1 LGSGAAP
8 IEAARGALLQGRREA
23 EGRLAEAE
31 GGLTVA
37 DAWVRARPAASNVAA
52 LCPCWIRRA

>member
-1 LGSGAAP
+1 MQ
-8 IEAARGALLQGRREA
+8 AARAALLQGRREA

-31 GGLTVA
+31 GRLTVA
-37 DAWVRARPAASNVAA
+37 DAWVRARPAASKVAV